1 VTVKATSST
10 VASPADANTPPER
23 GAGPTFHPKE
33 VVRPRLQIEEQIRS
47 AILSGELTGGD
58 RLPSEAELA
67 RMFNVSR
74 NTVREALRSL
84 ETQSLIRKIPGA
96 GGGSFVQSVDHKS
109 FRNVLQDSMRNLVQL
124 GSIRYDELAAMR
136 QFLEVPSVR
145 LAATNG
151 TDEDVAD
158 LRRIVELQRVA
169 SLDDPS
175 IPDLDMEFHSKIAQ
189 ASGNRLLLT
198 FVQALHRETEPVLYL
213 DLSPEVGRTAWR
225 QHNELVRAIAA
236 HDADEAE
243 RTVIEHL
250 EYLRTHI
257 SKSLDETRH
266 TSARIA
272 AATTPAE

>member
-1 VTVKATSST
+1 MKVKASTET
-10 VASPADANTPPER
+10 VAPPGDASTPPDR
-23 GAGPTFHPKE
+23 SGVTFRPKE

-47 AILSGELTGGD
+47 AILSGELAGGD

-96 GGGSFVQSVDHKS
+96 GGGSFVQSVDHRS
-109 FRNVLQDSMRNLVQL
+109 LRNVLQESMRNLVQL
-124 GSIRYDELAAMR
+124 GSIHYDELAAMR

-145 LAATNG
+145 LAAKNG

-158 LRRIVELQRVA
+158 LRRIVELQRA
-169 SLDDPS
+169 ATLDDPS
-175 IPDLDMEFHSKIAQ
+175 IPDLDMEFHSKIAE
-189 ASGNRLLLT
+189 ASGNRLLRT

-225 QHNELVRAIAA
+225 QHNEIVRAIAA
-236 HDADEAE
+236 HEADEAE
-243 RTVIEHL
+243 RAIVEHL
-250 EYLRTHI
+250 EYLRAHI
-257 SKSLDETRH
+257 SKSLDENR
-266 TSARIA
+266 RA
-272 AATTPAE
+272 AARVAAAISSD